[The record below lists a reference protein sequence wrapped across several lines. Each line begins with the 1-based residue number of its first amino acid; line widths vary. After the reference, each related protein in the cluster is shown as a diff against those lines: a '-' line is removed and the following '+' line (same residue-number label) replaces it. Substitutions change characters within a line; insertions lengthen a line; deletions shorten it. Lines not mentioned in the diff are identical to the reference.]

1 MIPYQDAL
9 KKIIEAAE
17 VKKLEAEMVS
27 MEQAIGRVLVDD
39 LTSPEE
45 VPSFDNSA
53 MDGFCVRAADTIK
66 ASHSHPCELT
76 VLGLIAAGDPEW
88 RKDPGVGHAPS
99 CVEIMTGAALPNA
112 GYDAV
117 VRIEDVLIIK
127 DAGGAT
133 TGIKISRSVQPGENI
148 RLSGTDFR
156 IGQKVLARGT
166 RIEPHHILSLAALGI
181 SDLRVVRK
189 SRFAVVSTGSELVSH
204 ETKDLPRGMIRNS
217 TGPYLATLLT
227 QMGIEVRSFGIIRDD
242 VIEYRDLLQRL
253 SDEAY
258 DGVISTGAVSM
269 GKFDFVSDVLT
280 ELGADIHF
288 HKVAIRPGKPILFAE
303 LKTSE
308 KPMAFFG
315 MPGNPVSTAV
325 GCRFF
330 LMPYLQVLSG
340 LSLETPIIAKLAL
353 NSKKP
358 RGFRCFF
365 KGRADF
371 SAEGVQVEATKS
383 QASYVVSALTDANCW
398 VVFPEDEEQMK
409 EGTHVEI
416 FPLSN
421 SGGFL

>member
-1 MIPYQDAL
+1 MIPYGDAL

-17 VKKLEAEMVS
+17 TKKLGSETVS
-27 MEQAIGRVLVDD
+27 MEKAMGRILAED
-39 LTSPEE
+39 LSSPEE

-53 MDGFCVRAADTIK
+53 MDGFCVRAVDTLQ
-66 ASHSHPCELT
+66 ASAAHPCELK

-88 RKDPGVGHAPS
+88 SGTSRVDQSAS
-99 CVEIMTGAALPNA
+99 CVEIMTGAALPVA

-127 DAGGAT
+127 DAKGTT
-133 TGIKISRSVQPGENI
+133 TGIKISRPILTGENI

-156 IGQKVLARGT
+156 IGQKVLGRGT

-181 SDLRVVRK
+181 TDLRVVRK
-189 SRFAVVSTGSELVSH
+189 PRFAVVSTGSELVSP
-204 ETKDLPRGMIRNS
+204 ETKDLSRGMIRNS
-217 TGPYLATLLT
+217 TGPYLVTLLT
-227 QMGIEVRSFGIIRDD
+227 ELGIDVRSFGIIQDD
-242 VIEYRDLLQRL
+242 PTEYRALLQRL

-280 ELGADIHF
+280 ELGALTHF
-288 HKVAIRPGKPILFAE
+288 HKVSIRPGKPILFAE

-330 LMPYLQVLSG
+330 LMPYLRALSG
-340 LSLETPIIAKLAL
+340 LGLEKPVTAKLTITA
-353 NSKKP
+353 KKP
-358 RGFRCFF
+358 RGLRCFF
-365 KGRADF
+365 KARAHF
-371 SAEGVQVEATKS
+371 SAEGVQVEAMKS
-383 QASYVVSALTDANCW
+383 QASYVVSSLTEANCW

-409 EGTHVEI
+409 GEVHI
-416 FPLSN
+416 YPLSN